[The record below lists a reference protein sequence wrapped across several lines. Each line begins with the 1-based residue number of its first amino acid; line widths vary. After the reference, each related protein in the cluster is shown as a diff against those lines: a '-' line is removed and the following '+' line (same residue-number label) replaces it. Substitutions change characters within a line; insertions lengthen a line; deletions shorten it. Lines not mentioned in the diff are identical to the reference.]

1 MTPEELDDII
11 GELYPPSFRDPAL
24 IPECFALALRELGR
38 VATDPYQVF
47 REWSLAAETDR
58 ATASP
63 VQMWAEQVLR
73 RMVQRAKNGVP
84 LNETE
89 DVRG

>member
-1 MTPEELDDII
+1 MTPEELESVI
-11 GELYPPSFRDPAL
+11 GELYPPSFRDPGL
-24 IPECFALALRELGR
+24 IPECFALSLRELGR
-38 VATDPYQVF
+38 VATDPYAVF
-47 REWSLAAETDR
+47 REWSLAPEIDR
-58 ATASP
+58 PP
-63 VQMWAEQVLR
+63 VQIWAEQLLR

>member
-1 MTPEELDDII
+1 VTPEELDTII

-24 IPECFALALRELGR
+24 IPECFALALKEIGR
-38 VATDPYQVF
+38 VATEPYAVF
-47 REWSLAAETDR
+47 REWSLAPETDR
-58 ATASP
+58 PP
-63 VQMWAEQVLR
+63 VQIWAEQVLR

-84 LNETE
+84 LNERE